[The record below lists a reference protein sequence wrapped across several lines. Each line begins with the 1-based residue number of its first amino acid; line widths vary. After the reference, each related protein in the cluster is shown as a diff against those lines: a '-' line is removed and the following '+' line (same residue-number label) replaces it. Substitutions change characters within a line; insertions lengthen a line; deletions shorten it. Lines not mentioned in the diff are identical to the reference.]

1 VRAHAEGRL
10 PQSLVEAQALRQI
23 RRLHPVVLHP
33 LDPVEERSDSGEEFA
48 ELRAGSKAPLVAL
61 DRVALDADHEML
73 GPLRTAS
80 QLPAHAVRIRVRNS
94 PRPLVGDFKL
104 FGPSRRPRIAD
115 VFDDHAHTD
124 LILTNDTIRYCIVVT
139 DQASTVQ
146 QRRGRARDPAIDAR
160 VLAVANRHLSAHG
173 YEAMSLTA
181 IAHEAQ
187 TTRQALY
194 RRWPT
199 KARLAAATLHAA
211 ADAGPDKTT
220 ADPLADL
227 TAELANFA
235 RGVSRPGRLSL
246 VGTMLQDNTAPEVLA
261 RYRAQVVAPR
271 RGRIRAILE
280 RGQRLGLIES
290 DADLDV
296 AVTLCTGS
304 WYGRALAE
312 PRPPVNWP
320 ARTAALVWRA
330 VGGTPPKAQTRNP
343 ERSR

>member
-1 VRAHAEGRL
+1 MGT
-10 PQSLVEAQALRQI
+10 
-23 RRLHPVVLHP
+23 
-33 LDPVEERSDSGEEFA
+33 DSQG
-48 ELRAGSKAPLVAL
+48 VH
-61 DRVALDADHEML
+61 RVA
-73 GPLRTAS
+73 
-80 QLPAHAVRIRVRNS
+80 
-94 PRPLVGDFKL
+94 
-104 FGPSRRPRIAD
+104 D
-115 VFDDHAHTD
+115 VLNDHAPTD
-124 LILTNDTIRYCIVVT
+124 LTTMNNTVRYCIAVA

-146 QRRGRARDPAIDAR
+146 QRRGRARDPDIDAR
-160 VLAVANRHLSAHG
+160 VLAVANRHLSTHG

-199 KARLAAATLHAA
+199 KVSLAAATLHAA
-211 ADAGPDKTT
+211 VDVGPDEAT

-227 TAELANFA
+227 TAELANFQ

-271 RGRIRAILE
+271 RGRIRAILD
-280 RGQRLGLIES
+280 RAQRLGLIAP
-290 DADLDV
+290 DVDLDV

-304 WYGRALAE
+304 WYARALAE
-312 PRPPVNWP
+312 PRPPSDWP

-330 VGGTPPKAQTRNP
+330 VGGTLPGAPRHSTAP
-343 ERSR
+343 SR